1 MTGAWNP
8 ARASSPDEGRETVD
22 FELCYIA
29 PTGDAIVLLRGTI
42 SQQLLPNMALK
53 LAELEVYIPGLRI
66 VTCGH
71 ELTTLTFKDKS
82 CTLGGEPAHYYLT
95 DIDHN

>member
-1 MTGAWNP
+1 MTGAWN
-8 ARASSPDEGRETVD
+8 RVRVSSPDEGRERVD

-71 ELTTLTFKDKS
+71 ELTTLTFRDRV
-82 CTLGGEPAHYYLT
+82 CTLGGEKVRYFAG
-95 DIDHN
+95 IDDN